1 MLCMYKTW
9 GSAHLPAIECWPHL
23 RVQANLWPK
32 MSWLGDVV
40 RLWLEHPHVLGPY
53 CQQLC
58 CGWVQPPC
66 RGFGKADF
74 SPRVFHRPGSKSAS
88 SARRCGCPRLQERHP
103 GAGASRV
110 SPGEARL
117 LRRPVGNRKP
127 FGRANPYQHSVG

>member
-1 MLCMYKTW
+1 MLTCLQL
-9 GSAHLPAIECWPHL
+9 SAGLTL

-88 SARRCGCPRLQERHP
+88 NARRCGCPRLQERHP

-117 LRRPVGNRKP
+117 MRRPVGNHLEEQIHTSTVSGEP
-127 FGRANPYQHSVG
+127 DCLTLCF